1 MTSEDWPVVA
11 AIYAEG
17 IATGFATF
25 ETEVPSFE
33 SWDSAHIKS
42 CRLVAEQDDTLLGW
56 AALSPVSSRCV
67 YGGVAEL
74 SIYIA
79 RNSRGLGVG
88 KAILNQL
95 IVESEDAGYWTLQA
109 GIFPENKASIKLHEH
124 LGFRFLGKRER
135 IGKTTSGI
143 WKDNLL
149 FERRSA
155 TVGT

>member
-1 MTSEDWPVVA
+1 MTSEDWPAVS

-17 IATGFATF
+17 IATGCATF

-33 SWDSAHIKS
+33 SWDEAHLKS
-42 CRLVAEQDDTLLGW
+42 CRLVAEQDGTLLGW

-79 RNSRGLGVG
+79 AKSRGAGIG

-95 IVESEDAGYWTLQA
+95 IIESEAVGYWTIQA

-135 IGKTTSGI
+135 IGKTQSGI

-149 FERRSA
+149 FERRSL